1 MIETLTDSGFN
12 TYGRILGIDFKEA
25 CAGDNISA
33 EEIIQLNLT
42 TKSLKSLIC
51 TNKSQSIL
59 NLLEGLAL
67 LCVSTTASQKDIKV
81 FLLDKPVAINTGVFY
96 NVVPLYGV
104 CSIQIAKHKDEEI
117 TEHFLSEDFT
127 PLGIYPKVTI
137 NNVYTL
143 FYQDKG
149 KRFLFK
155 GEKHNFWELTY
166 VDKGTLYNNIDGKTY
181 VTRQGELIFFK
192 ENQYHIQWTDENSA
206 ASFVT
211 ITFSMDFDDSNILSD
226 RIFTLDDDSKNILK
240 NIIFEKNDGL
250 YYADDVIICYLKI
263 LIIRLIRNDKLES
276 TIHSLKGV
284 VKDKIEN
291 SLVSNI
297 IEYIEVNIDRKLSIS
312 DIAKHVHLSQSYLST
327 IFKQNMDITIIDY
340 ISKLKLEKSKYLL
353 RTSKYSITEIAEML
367 GYNSIH
373 YFSRQFKLHFGIS
386 PSSYAN
392 SCKS

>member
-12 TYGRILGIDFKEA
+12 AYGRILGIDFKEA

-149 KRFLFK
+149 KKFLFK